1 MGKNDDILKKIE
13 EINKKV
19 KDLETRKIRAEQEL
33 KFLQD
38 QYNETIE
45 ELRKNGIDDVQN
57 IPDMIISLEKE
68 IDDMIS
74 NIESQILQ
82 IEQKLQSISD

>member
-19 KDLETRKIRAEQEL
+19 KDLETKKIRAEQEL

>member
-1 MGKNDDILKKIE
+1 
-13 EINKKV
+13 
-19 KDLETRKIRAEQEL
+19 L

-74 NIESQILQ
+74 NIESQISQ